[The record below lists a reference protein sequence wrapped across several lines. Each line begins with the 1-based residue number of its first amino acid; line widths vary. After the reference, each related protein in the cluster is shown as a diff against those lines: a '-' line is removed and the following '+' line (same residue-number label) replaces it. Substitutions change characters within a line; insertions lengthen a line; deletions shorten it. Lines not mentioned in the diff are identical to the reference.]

1 MKRRIKLTSIY
12 LYVISL
18 IFSCSRNTIFSKGYN
33 YEINLSPIEIA
44 YWFEKNRY
52 NRNECI
58 TVHISY
64 GHDGVI
70 DNIKDENKNLPFC
83 LYLDYGNENS
93 LIFLIF
99 CYNLLNLNKVRN
111 END

>member
-44 YWFEKNRY
+44 YWFDKNSVASQ
-52 NRNECI
+52 I
-58 TVHISY
+58 I
-64 GHDGVI
+64 
-70 DNIKDENKNLPFC
+70 
-83 LYLDYGNENS
+83 
-93 LIFLIF
+93 
-99 CYNLLNLNKVRN
+99 
-111 END
+111 